1 MTPGIPPIH
10 ILGAGISGLTLARC
24 LRNRGIQSIVY
35 EKSPSPAYHNY
46 GISLQPWTCRLLLGV
61 LGIEEGAFV
70 GGVAVDAAKGGRGVL
85 HSERLRGEGGGGG
98 EVLRAHRG
106 RLEGLLREGVDVR
119 WGHALDGFEAEIERS
134 SKYGTG
140 FVLNFKDREG
150 VSVRGG
156 FVVDGLGVHSLV
168 RRSLLPDAGLNVLPY
183 VVFRGTRKIEG
194 RTFKEIYQDA
204 LGGGNVVEMKT
215 GDVLLQI
222 SVNDYHQDGE
232 GADISCIYSRPARP
246 DDTLHRPGRS
256 TGEAGNI
263 SEAFYRE
270 VSQLRELK
278 QPFQDAFDEEKVRKG
293 RTLHWL
299 MRDLMV
305 PKEELDGLAK
315 KGVLLIGDSAHALPI
330 LGGEGACFAVGDAV
344 KLADA
349 IEKERVDASYGEMYG
364 EWEGAMKKG
373 RETLARMHEGKPASS
388 L

>member
-1 MTPGIPPIH
+1 MTPGIHPIH

-61 LGIEEGAFV
+61 LGIEEGAFI
-70 GGVAVDAAKGGRGVL
+70 GGVAVDGAKGGR
-85 HSERLRGEGGGGG
+85 
-98 EVLRAHRG
+98 
-106 RLEGLLREGVDVR
+106 GVDVR

-134 SKYGTG
+134 GKYGAG
-140 FVLNFKDREG
+140 CDLKFKDREG

-168 RRSLLPDAGLNVLPY
+168 RKSLLPDAGLNVLPY
-183 VVFRGTRKIEG
+183 VVFRGTRKIGG
-194 RTFKEIYQDA
+194 RAFKEIYRDA

-246 DDTLHRPGRS
+246 DDALHRPGRS
-256 TGEAGNI
+256 TGEADNI

-270 VSQLRELK
+270 VSQLAELE

-305 PKEELDGLAK
+305 PREELEGLSK

-373 RETLARMHEGKPASS
+373 RETLARMHGEGKSASS